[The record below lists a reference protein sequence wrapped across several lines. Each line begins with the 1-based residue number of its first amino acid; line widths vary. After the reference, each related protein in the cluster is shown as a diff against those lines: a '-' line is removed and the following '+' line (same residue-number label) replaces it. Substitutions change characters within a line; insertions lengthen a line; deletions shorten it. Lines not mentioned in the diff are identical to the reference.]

1 MGGGLACLAWV
12 GWVVFLCGWHA
23 IADGSEWHANM
34 DDVLLLLLLIL
45 LKYYPE
51 EQNTECLFLKQIE
64 KIFQI
69 DLNIDLKEEPD
80 LRSRCWFT
88 LFGPAM
94 QGF

>member
-1 MGGGLACLAWV
+1 M
-12 GWVVFLCGWHA
+12 
-23 IADGSEWHANM
+23 
-34 DDVLLLLLLIL
+34 LLLLLLIL

-51 EQNTECLFLKQIE
+51 EQNAECLFLKQIE

-88 LFGPAM
+88 LFGRQCKGSEYA
-94 QGF
+94 

>member
-1 MGGGLACLAWV
+1 MGRVGGVFVWMACYRR
-12 GWVVFLCGWHA
+12 WH
-23 IADGSEWHANM
+23 EWHANM
-34 DDVLLLLLLIL
+34 DDMLLLLLLIL